1 MRSIWEFSQISSVSE
16 ATWSWIVFLPD
27 FVMRWESRLQSCGYS
42 ACQNTVQWVLI
53 GFLYYCFKHLG
64 FLEWVFQWISGSL
77 VVVVLTCIVRC
88 LGWILYWLQ
97 RGSYTRSI
105 LQVWSRNA
113 LVKKRQNGNSFEM
126 SRKVFENRIGHVCV
140 HLKPLEAANT
150 ILQ

>member
-1 MRSIWEFSQISSVSE
+1 MKNTVAKQRMRGIWEFSQISSVSE

-27 FVMRWESRLQSCGYS
+27 FVMRWESMFTKLWIQCLLEYCSVGV
-42 ACQNTVQWVLI
+42 NWL
-53 GFLYYCFKHLG
+53 LYYCFKHLG
-64 FLEWVFQWISGSL
+64 FLMWVFQWISGSL

-113 LVKKRQNGNSFEM
+113 LVKKKTEW
-126 SRKVFENRIGHVCV
+126 
-140 HLKPLEAANT
+140 
-150 ILQ
+150 